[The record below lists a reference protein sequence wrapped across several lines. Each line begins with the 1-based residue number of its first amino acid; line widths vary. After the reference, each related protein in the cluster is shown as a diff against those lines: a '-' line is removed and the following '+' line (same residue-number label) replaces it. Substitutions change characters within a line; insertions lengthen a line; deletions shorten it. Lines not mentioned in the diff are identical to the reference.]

1 MNLRLLEIIK
11 QKLDLDFKDTEI
23 IYHSGSIWVVDMNR
37 LLWYV
42 EIDVEKEMLFWRPL
56 LMENYQ
62 SLFSISVSIFNSIL
76 IGWICDF
83 ISHNKILITKSTELI
98 KDTIHVDS
106 VQCNPYG
113 MIPTISE
120 IISDDKIEY
129 DFEIKISKS
138 EFYKI

>member
-83 ISHNKILITKSTELI
+83 IS
-98 KDTIHVDS
+98 
-106 VQCNPYG
+106 
-113 MIPTISE
+113 E

-138 EFYKI
+138 EFYRIIFDLEYT